1 MLLNAV
7 RIQVNTENTPTRT
20 FKDGSQ
26 QVATNKTTATHK
38 GYGDRSIVKF
48 KGRVQLLGQL
58 EGAGICALAV
68 LL

>member
-1 MLLNAV
+1 MFLNAV
-7 RIQVNTENTPTRT
+7 RIQVYAENTPTRT

-48 KGRVQLLGQL
+48 
-58 EGAGICALAV
+58 
-68 LL
+68 